1 MRKTKIVNGKICG
14 VMVII
19 LDQYDNLLLL
29 QRKDNKKWEP
39 VKGGVW
45 KGENDKE
52 AAIREVKE
60 ETSLDVEIKRKIAE
74 EVNDEIIRPDGSKI
88 KIKGTIW
95 LGKISKRTPN
105 IILDKKEH
113 LNYKWIRLDS
123 IEEVEK
129 NLHPPIV
136 YSMIKNL

>member
-1 MRKTKIVNGKICG
+1 MEKIKIVNGKIYG

-19 LDQYDNLLLL
+19 LDQNNNLLLL

-39 VKGGVW
+39 VKGGIQ
-45 KGENDKE
+45 KGESDRE

-60 ETSLDVEIKRKIAE
+60 ETSLDINLKRKIAE
-74 EVNDEIIRPDGSKI
+74 QVDDEITKANGNKI

-95 LGKISKRTPN
+95 LGKVSGRTPN

-113 LNYKWIRLDS
+113 LNYQWVSLKS
-123 IEEVEK
+123 IEK
-129 NLHPPIV
+129 IGALHPPAIRPI
-136 YSMIKNL
+136 IKNL